1 MLFYVDKYEQAK
13 EMKMENSEATPRSF
27 SNTRSNNV
35 QYNIY
40 MDYHIRVEEKKE
52 KTRKKDA
59 NF

>member
-1 MLFYVDKYEQAK
+1 
-13 EMKMENSEATPRSF
+13 MENSEATPRSF

-40 MDYHIRVEEKKE
+40 MDYHIIVEEKKE

>member
-1 MLFYVDKYEQAK
+1 MD
-13 EMKMENSEATPRSF
+13 NSEATPRSF